1 MKTNSSIFSFALAT
15 TRVASLLCLCCFLPL
30 PLGAIAPADLP
41 VPGQIGDVICA
52 SDSSQSYALY
62 LPSAY
67 VPGRNWPII
76 YFFDPGGRG
85 RRPLELYKELADK
98 YGFIF
103 AASNNSRNFSPEQSK
118 SVNAIWLDTHTRLA
132 LEAHR
137 IYTSGFSGGARIA
150 GAMALGCPKCEIAGV
165 VAHGAGY
172 PSDHPPADKL
182 LYFFALGNEDFNWPE
197 IMAARADRE
206 EHRQA
211 YRVRVFSGTHQWAPA
226 NIMEDALQW
235 LTLKSMQAGDLKPDA
250 AFLERLLQQTQAQ
263 AAAAQNAKDATTEF
277 DAYRLLALDFTG
289 LRDTTD
295 ASTKLSALKQ
305 SPAYKA
311 ARKQERDQI
320 NEQFNLE
327 REVSPKL
334 TAYREGSEPDPA
346 ALAREI
352 VQAMARLKEQAA
364 HAKNENKRLVFSRAF
379 SDLWVEGIENGQQ
392 ELAARHFEKAETC
405 FDLMRQIQQQPW
417 PYLLLAQAHL
427 GAGKKKE
434 ALRDLQ
440 QSADHGLQDAEALE
454 SNPEFDVLKS
464 EPEFQ
469 KLLSKLKQSN

>member
-1 MKTNSSIFSFALAT
+1 MKIHRWISAFTAGI
-15 TRVASLLCLCCFLPL
+15 TRVASQLCLCCLLALPL
-30 PLGAIAPADLP
+30 RAIAHPDLP
-41 VPGQIGDVICA
+41 IPGQIGDVICV
-52 SDSSQSYALY
+52 SDASQSYALY

-132 LEAHR
+132 IDPHR

-150 GAMALGCPKCEIAGV
+150 GAMALRCPKCEIAGV

-172 PSDHPPADKL
+172 PSDHFPADKL
-182 LYFFALGNEDFNWPE
+182 LYFFAVGNEDFNWPE
-197 IMAARADRE
+197 IMTARADRE
-206 EHRQA
+206 EHGQA
-211 YRVRVFSGTHQWAPA
+211 YRVRVFPGTHQWAPA

-235 LTLKSMQAGDLKPDA
+235 LTAKSMQAGDLKLDA
-250 AFLERLLQQTQAQ
+250 AFLDRLLQQTQAEAV
-263 AAAAQNAKDATTEF
+263 AAENAKDAILEF

-295 ASTKLSALKQ
+295 ASTKLAALKQ
-305 SPAYKA
+305 STSYKA
-311 ARKQERDQI
+311 ARKQQRDQI

-334 TAYREGSEPDPA
+334 TAYREGSEPDAA

-392 ELAARHFEKAETC
+392 ELAARHFDKAETC

-440 QSADHGLQDAEALE
+440 QSADHGLKDAEALE
-454 SNPEFDVLKS
+454 LNSEFEVLKS
-464 EPEFQ
+464 DPEFQ
-469 KLLSKLKQSN
+469 KLVSRLKQRN